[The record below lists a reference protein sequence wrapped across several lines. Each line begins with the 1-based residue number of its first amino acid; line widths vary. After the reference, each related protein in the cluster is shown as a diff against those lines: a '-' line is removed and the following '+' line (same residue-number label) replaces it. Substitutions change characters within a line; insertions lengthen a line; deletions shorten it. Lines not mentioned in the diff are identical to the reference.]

1 MHSEIRVGLLGYG
14 IAGAVFHAPLIAA
27 TPGLALTSVVTS
39 DPAKRERL
47 RRDHPGTAALDSAG
61 QLFAAGEHDLVVV
74 ATPNRTHVELATAAL
89 EHGLPV
95 VVDKPF
101 APSSAR
107 ARELAALAQ
116 ARGLPLSVFQNRRW
130 DGDFRTV
137 RKLVEGGDLGRVL
150 RFESRFDR
158 WVPTPKQGWRE
169 RAGAEEAGGVLF
181 DLGAHLVDQAL
192 DLFGPVRSVYAEV
205 SRLRPGVQV
214 DDDFF
219 VALHHVSGVRSHLWS
234 SSLAAQ
240 RGARFRVLGDQAAYV
255 KHGLDGQEA
264 ALKNGVRPGAP
275 DWGQEPEDRWGTLGV
290 EGSTRQVETERGA
303 YETFYRGM
311 VAAIRDGA
319 PVPVAPAEAV
329 AALEIIEAAR
339 LSADCGR
346 VVELDVTP

>member
-1 MHSEIRVGLLGYG
+1 MNSEIRVGLLGYG

-27 TPGLALTSVVTS
+27 TPGLALTSVVTT

-47 RRDHPGTAALDSAG
+47 RREHPGTTALDSAE
-61 QLFAAGEHDLVVV
+61 QLFAGEHDLVVV
-74 ATPNRTHVELATAAL
+74 ATPNRTHVELATTAL

-101 APSSAR
+101 APTSAQ
-107 ARELAALAQ
+107 ARELAALAE

-137 RKLVEGGDLGRVL
+137 RKLVEDGELGRVL

-169 RAGAEEAGGVLF
+169 HAGAEEAGGVLF

-219 VALHHVSGVRSHLWS
+219 VALQHVSGVRSHLWS

-240 RGARFRVLGDQAAYV
+240 RGARFRVLGDQGAYV

-264 ALKNGVRPGAP
+264 ALKAGARPGSP
-275 DWGQEPEDRWGTLGV
+275 EWGQEPEDRWGTLGV

-303 YETFYRGM
+303 YENFYRGM
-311 VAAIRDGA
+311 VAAIQDGA
-319 PVPVAPAEAV
+319 PVPVAPTEAV

-339 LSADCGR
+339 SSAGCGR
-346 VVELDVTP
+346 VVELDATP

>member
-27 TPGLALTSVVTS
+27 TPGLALTSVVTT

-47 RRDHPGTAALDSAG
+47 RREHPGAVALDSAER
-61 QLFAAGEHDLVVV
+61 LFASGEHDLVVV

-101 APSSAR
+101 APSSTQ
-107 ARELAALAQ
+107 ARELAALADK
-116 ARGLPLSVFQNRRW
+116 RGLPLTVFQNRRW

-137 RKLVEGGDLGRVL
+137 RQLVESGELGRVS

-169 RAGAEEAGGVLF
+169 HAGAEEAGGVLF

-192 DLFGPVRSVYAEV
+192 QLFGPVRSVYAEV
-205 SRLRPGVQV
+205 SRLRAGVQV

-240 RGARFRVLGDQAAYV
+240 RGARFRVLGDRAAYV

-264 ALKNGVRPGAP
+264 ALKAGARPGSP
-275 DWGQEPEDRWGTLGV
+275 DWGVEPEDRWGTLGL
-290 EGSTRQVETERGA
+290 EGSEQRLETELGA
-303 YETFYRGM
+303 YENFYRGV
-311 VAAIRDGA
+311 VASVRDGA
-319 PVPVAPAEAV
+319 PVPVAPAEAI

-339 LSADCGR
+339 LSAGCGR
-346 VVELDVTP
+346 VVELDAMP